1 MVKNKIGWCDTT
13 WNPVF
18 GCNNGCKYCYAR
30 KLSFRFAKEFGK
42 IHGLDPEVFRNF
54 EPVWLE
60 KNFNKKI
67 PKSAKHVFVNSMSD
81 IMHWKKEWKEKVL
94 KKCKEYPEKKF
105 LFLTKSAVM
114 DSINHKISNVY
125 LGKTITNQTDLIE
138 KSTLLVDF
146 ISIEPICGR
155 IFLNMDFFGTFSG
168 GLKQII
174 VGSETGNRKEKIIP
188 KAEWIEEIREFC
200 QANNIKLFEKDSLKD
215 IVKRDLI
222 QERI

>member
-30 KLSFRFAKEFGK
+30 KFSFRFAKEFGK
-42 IHGLDPEVFRNF
+42 IHGLDPDIFRNF

-60 KNFNKKI
+60 KNFNKAI
-67 PKSAKHVFVNSMSD
+67 PKSATHIFVNSMSD
-81 IMHWKKEWKEKVL
+81 PGFWKTSWT
-94 KKCKEYPEKKF
+94 KKIWSKMAKYPNKKF
-105 LFLTKSAVM
+105 IILTK
-114 DSINHKISNVY
+114 DCGLTNCGDLENVY
-125 LGKTITNQTDLIE
+125 FGNTAGDNMALQMIPFRNPI
-138 KSTLLVDF
+138 V
-146 ISIEPICGR
+146 SIEPIFER
-155 IFLNMDFFGTFSG
+155 IEVHYLAT
-168 GLKQII
+168 KKWVI
-174 VGSETGNRKEKIIP
+174 VGAETGNRKEKIIP

-200 QANNIKLFEKDSLKD
+200 QKNGIKYFEKESLRE